1 MTKIYKILIF
11 FFLGAISTLAV
22 PPFSFF
28 LTIFF
33 LGFGIYKIS
42 LLSSIKQTFLAG
54 WALGFGWFLFGLY
67 WIGSAFIVAD
77 TYHIYFMPFAVIILP
92 SLLAVFWG
100 LAFLF
105 AKLFTRNK
113 DSSLMMIVVLLSL
126 FEYVRA
132 FIFTGFPWLM
142 PSMVLSG
149 NEYFI
154 QAFSYIGSFACNLVV
169 ITLSVLPFII
179 FSNIQKKI
187 IVFFYMLYTN
197 YELIFI

>member
-1 MTKIYKILIF
+1 
-11 FFLGAISTLAV
+11 
-22 PPFSFF
+22 
-28 LTIFF
+28 
-33 LGFGIYKIS
+33 
-42 LLSSIKQTFLAG
+42 
-54 WALGFGWFLFGLY
+54 
-67 WIGSAFIVAD
+67 
-77 TYHIYFMPFAVIILP
+77 
-92 SLLAVFWG
+92 
-100 LAFLF
+100 
-105 AKLFTRNK
+105 
-113 DSSLMMIVVLLSL
+113 MMIVVLLSL

-187 IVFFYMLYTN
+187 IVFLMCFIPITSLFLFSFLVKSGLNYYLALLIAIVGITIGTLLMKKFY
-197 YELIFI
+197 